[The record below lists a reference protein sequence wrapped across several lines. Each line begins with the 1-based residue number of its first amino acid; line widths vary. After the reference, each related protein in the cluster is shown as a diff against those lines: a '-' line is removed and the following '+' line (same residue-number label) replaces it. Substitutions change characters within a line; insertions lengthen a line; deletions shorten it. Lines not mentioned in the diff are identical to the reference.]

1 MKQKIKNKAE
11 EMNEVPVVINHFKLK
26 TTLKKGK
33 ITFERKMLFKVE
45 NYCDRMD
52 PNQFVEYTVKILFKY
67 DYLIEKLG
75 TRSVFKFSDQKNY
88 VHYKFFTSK
97 SFKDYLN
104 HIPYYEKKNVTKEV
118 EDIWIKGKN
127 YFMERKQNEK
137 D

>member
-1 MKQKIKNKAE
+1 
-11 EMNEVPVVINHFKLK
+11 
-26 TTLKKGK
+26 
-33 ITFERKMLFKVE
+33 
-45 NYCDRMD
+45 MD
-52 PNQFVEYTVKILFKY
+52 PNQFVEYAVKILFKY